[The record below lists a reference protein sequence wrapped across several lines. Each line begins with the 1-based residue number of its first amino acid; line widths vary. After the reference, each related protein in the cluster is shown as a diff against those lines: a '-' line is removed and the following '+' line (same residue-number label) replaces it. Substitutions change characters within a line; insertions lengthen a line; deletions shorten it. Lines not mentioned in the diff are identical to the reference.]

1 MMLLLGRLITL
12 LLLLLRPPVKISF
25 SLLRRWKYHTLPSMG
40 RFVVGNMLERRVRIA
55 RKAATERQVAAGTI
69 RNSVAG

>member
-1 MMLLLGRLITL
+1 
-12 LLLLLRPPVKISF
+12 
-25 SLLRRWKYHTLPSMG
+25 MG